1 MTILANGDRM
11 GFARLKVVCAKGWG
25 IAANSAGGQAP
36 GRTMVSLLGELRN
49 VGTPL
54 AIAAAVGASLVLSPW
69 AFGIE
74 APSASITPAGDEG
87 RFRLAQSEI
96 PPTSRPTGESQH
108 LAQAVPVE
116 TPVSFSSEQADRGE
130 DRYERACIECHGDD
144 LRGGLNGGAPLRG
157 LNFEQKYA
165 NGAPASAL
173 FLYTSTLM
181 PPNSPG
187 RYSPSTYAD
196 LVAYILK
203 RNGFRAGAPLP
214 SDVDALDYLIVEK

>member
-1 MTILANGDRM
+1 
-11 GFARLKVVCAKGWG
+11 
-25 IAANSAGGQAP
+25 
-36 GRTMVSLLGELRN
+36 MVNLLEGHRN

-54 AIAAAVGASLVLSPW
+54 AMAAAVVAWLVLSPS

-74 APSASITPAGDEG
+74 ALSASIAPAGDEG
-87 RFRLAQSEI
+87 QFRIAQGEI
-96 PPTSRPTGESQH
+96 PPTSRPVGDGQD
-108 LAQAVPVE
+108 LAQTVPVQG
-116 TPVSFSSEQADRGE
+116 PVSYSSDQADRGE
-130 DRYERACIECHGDD
+130 DRYERACTECHGDD

-157 LNFEQKYA
+157 VNFLQKYA

-214 SDVDALDYLIVEK
+214 SDVDALDYLIMEK

>member
-1 MTILANGDRM
+1 M
-11 GFARLKVVCAKGWG
+11 
-25 IAANSAGGQAP
+25 
-36 GRTMVSLLGELRN
+36 SLLGGHRN
-49 VGTPL
+49 VGIPL
-54 AIAAAVGASLVLSPW
+54 AIAAAVVASLVLSSS
-69 AFGIE
+69 AIGIE
-74 APSASITPAGDEG
+74 ALSASITPTGDEG
-87 RFRLAQSEI
+87 RIRLAQGEI
-96 PPTSRPTGESQH
+96 PPTSRPVGDDRD
-108 LAQAVPVE
+108 LAQAVPVQG
-116 TPVSFSSEQADRGE
+116 PVSYSSDQADRGE

-157 LNFEQKYA
+157 VNFEQKYA

>member
-1 MTILANGDRM
+1 M
-11 GFARLKVVCAKGWG
+11 
-25 IAANSAGGQAP
+25 
-36 GRTMVSLLGELRN
+36 SLLGGRRN
-49 VGTPL
+49 MGTPL
-54 AIAAAVGASLVLSPW
+54 AIAAAVCASLVLSPS
-69 AFGIE
+69 AIGFE
-74 APSASITPAGDEG
+74 ALSASYAPTGDEG
-87 RFRLAQSEI
+87 RFQLAQGEI
-96 PPTSRPTGESQH
+96 PPTSRPVGSSGD
-108 LAQAVPVE
+108 LADAVPVE
-116 TPVSFSSEQADRGE
+116 SPVSYSSDQADRGK

-173 FLYTSTLM
+173 YLFTSTLM